1 MWRSIEQ
8 NIKAEVGQPNR
19 LSWIYHPVIKASPG
33 IHHITTGSPDTPV
46 PGNCPVTRTMKGS
59 CLALTL
65 KPSGEKFQQVPLP
78 GWQRPSPWEHSER
91 MCFEVKPTLSV
102 LSYFL
107 KLLIQNDHK
116 AINQNY
122 FLGNEQCET
131 LGKYSYPQDYPS
143 SNSSISS

>member
-1 MWRSIEQ
+1 
-8 NIKAEVGQPNR
+8 
-19 LSWIYHPVIKASPG
+19 
-33 IHHITTGSPDTPV
+33 
-46 PGNCPVTRTMKGS
+46 MKGS

-65 KPSGEKFQQVPLP
+65 KPSGEKFQQAPLLD
-78 GWQRPSPWEHSER
+78 WQRPSPWEHSEG

-107 KLLIQNDHK
+107 KRLIQNDHK